1 MFLFLAE
8 LLAGED
14 MALRHVVSVKM
25 YVQDMGDYVQLNNQ
39 YIRHFSLN
47 PPVRVC
53 VEVGSSFPLAF
64 WVASTEG

>member
-1 MFLFLAE
+1 
-8 LLAGED
+8 

-53 VEVGSSFPLAF
+53 VEVGSCFPRPPGSLPQGSGAGF
-64 WVASTEG
+64 LGGGVRF

>member
-1 MFLFLAE
+1 
-8 LLAGED
+8 

-53 VEVGSSFPLAF
+53 VEVGNGFP
-64 WVASTEG
+64 WQTG